1 MDLKPP
7 SRAADADAAVAL
19 DRLLPQRLLQRQ
31 GAALALLGFRG
42 QPRGHADHGAPRALP
57 ELKGRGIGVGQ
68 AGVAAAVM
76 GQHDQIRREEFLG

>member
-31 GAALALLGFRG
+31 GAALALLGFG
-42 QPRGHADHGAPRALP
+42 GEARGHADHGAPRALP
-57 ELKGRGIGVGQ
+57 ELKGRGVGVGQ

-76 GQHDQIRREEFLG
+76 GQHDEIRREEFLG